1 MKATTLFAAALL
13 VAPAHAQDLW
23 TDLITPDAK
32 VERVATGF
40 KFTEGPAWHRDG
52 YLLFTDIPNN
62 AIIKWSPENGEK
74 TEIYRQPSGNAN
86 GLMLNAEHQLLAC
99 EHSNRRVSQTLFGQT
114 ITLADKFEG
123 KRLNSPN
130 DLDIAPDGS
139 IYFTDPI
146 YGLTKKE
153 DKELDF
159 EGVFR
164 LSPDGKLTLL
174 AKEFGHPNGIAFSP
188 DAKTLYVNDS
198 EPTLNNMRAFDVQ
211 PDGTLTNARVF
222 ADMKV
227 QDAQGAPDGLKVD
240 VQGNVWTTGPGGV
253 WVFAPDGKLL
263 GKIAVPEGTT
273 NLAFGGADRKMLYI
287 TANTSLYRIQLKV
300 EGFKR

>member
-13 VAPAHAQDLW
+13 VAPAQAQDLW
-23 TDLITPDAK
+23 TDLIAPDAK

-62 AIIKWSPENGEK
+62 AIVKWSPENGEK

-164 LSPDGKLTLL
+164 LV
-174 AKEFGHPNGIAFSP
+174 ARWQI
-188 DAKTLYVNDS
+188 DS
-198 EPTLNNMRAFDVQ
+198 AGERIRAPKRHRIFTGCQ
-211 PDGTLTNARVF
+211 NALRQRF
-222 ADMKV
+222 
-227 QDAQGAPDGLKVD
+227 
-240 VQGNVWTTGPGGV
+240 
-253 WVFAPDGKLL
+253 
-263 GKIAVPEGTT
+263 
-273 NLAFGGADRKMLYI
+273 
-287 TANTSLYRIQLKV
+287 
-300 EGFKR
+300 